1 MDFFTK
7 LLQDNPLP
15 SATKSPSKKSSSKKS
30 SATKSPS
37 LANSRFSAKLSAAKS
52 SAAKSPSANDLDL
65 DSYVTINKWEED
77 TEPLKNYEAVYK
89 GSERKKLFQNTPLNE
104 AIANYGIIRN
114 KIKFEE
120 VNPPR
125 NSSEKCQKNKK
136 KTCNTPCKWDTL
148 HNWCGDPKLPGFNK
162 KQVQIID
169 SNSKVLLEELK
180 EAKKI
185 VLEEEE
191 KLALE
196 EEKKIAQFLAEGF
209 RRHSKKRRQ
218 SMDKS
223 FALGFLEP
231 KKRMSKK
238 GKNNFKRRSS
248 RTK

>member
-37 LANSRFSAKLSAAKS
+37 LANSRFSTKS
-52 SAAKSPSANDLDL
+52 PSPAKSPSANDLDL
-65 DSYVTINKWEED
+65 DSYVTINKWEDD
-77 TEPLKNYEAVYK
+77 TEHLNEYK
-89 GSERKKLFQNTPLNE
+89 AIYKKSERKQLFQNTPLKA
-104 AIANYGIIRN
+104 AIANYAIIRN

-125 NSSEKCQKNKK
+125 NSSEKCQQNKK
-136 KTCNTPCKWDTL
+136 KTCNNPCKWDTL
-148 HNWCGDPKLPGFNK
+148 HDWCGDPKLPGFNK

-185 VLEEEE
+185 VLEEKE